1 MIRFR
6 SWTGG
11 QLAVF
16 SVALAFAGFLLFLGY
31 RTWNTQFWDQVEI
44 RNTIWQ
50 RQIEQCHI
58 LSTERCNELLAPH
71 IDAGMRGI
79 GESYQ
84 HREKAAWFKLSILLI
99 DLLVIPSVLA
109 YMGFQWFGAH
119 RPKSP

>member
-6 SWTGG
+6 TWTGG

-16 SVALAFAGFLLFLGY
+16 SVALAFAGFLLLVSY
-31 RTWNTQFWDQVEI
+31 RTWNAHFWDQVEI

-50 RQIEQCHI
+50 RQIEQCRI

-79 GESYQ
+79 GESYR
-84 HREKAAWFKLSILLI
+84 HREKAEWFKLSVLLI
-99 DLLVIPSVLA
+99 DLLVIPGVLA
-109 YMGFQWFGAH
+109 YMAFQWFGAH
-119 RPKSP
+119 RRGSG